1 MGGMLYKRFFT
12 KDGPINFPNVVIL
25 FILIHHCLSVLL
37 VIPMVICYRA
47 LRPFHWL
54 VCELQIVGGI
64 IVLAEYSKML
74 DITKKNDLRKF
85 KIINFILLVVM

>member
-1 MGGMLYKRFFT
+1 
-12 KDGPINFPNVVIL
+12 
-25 FILIHHCLSVLL
+25 
-37 VIPMVICYRA
+37 MVMYYRD

-64 IVLAEYSKML
+64 IVFGEYSKML
-74 DITKKNDLRKF
+74 DITKPGDLKQF

>member
-1 MGGMLYKRFFT
+1 MLFVRFFT
-12 KDGPINFPNVVIL
+12 KDGPMKFPNVVVL

-37 VIPMVICYRA
+37 VIPMVMCYRT

-54 VCELQIVGGI
+54 VCELQIVGGL
-64 IVLAEYSKML
+64 IVFGEYSKML
-74 DITKKNDLRKF
+74 DITKKEDLRQF